1 MPVYTCHEHQV
12 PLQYTVIHSNMRG
25 YVCFLHPGTTNDKYC
40 MHFTSF
46 NNPNEHWN
54 FIQKKNS
61 LIIYN
66 YLTGW
71 SNNHSTYWFCKV
83 GNLISVEPICS
94 QGLIMMMVMMTTTKK
109 KYIYIYLKFKIKHV
123 FTSKKQ
129 NMRLTNCNF
138 FPYLHCQLIHF
149 SNQIRIRKR
158 LKKTNSSQ

>member
-1 MPVYTCHEHQV
+1 MNSIVFYCNLTKTTLLHNWLVEVPVYTCHEHQV

-40 MHFTSF
+40 IHFTSF

-71 SNNHSTYWFCKV
+71 SNYHSTYWFCKV

-109 KYIYIYLKFKIKHV
+109 KIYIYLKW
-123 FTSKKQ
+123 
-129 NMRLTNCNF
+129 
-138 FPYLHCQLIHF
+138 LHMVPTIGL
-149 SNQIRIRKR
+149 
-158 LKKTNSSQ
+158 NSAQR